1 MVHRAQ
7 GGPCRGDS
15 TCRVIRVFPDSPLCR
30 LPGLCPVCVPAPHG
44 VILPV
49 PGTVQYRYSTR

>member
-1 MVHRAQ
+1 MVDGTQ
-7 GGPCRGDS
+7 GSGGPCRGDS

-44 VILPV
+44 VFLPV
-49 PGTVQYRYSTR
+49 PGTVQYR